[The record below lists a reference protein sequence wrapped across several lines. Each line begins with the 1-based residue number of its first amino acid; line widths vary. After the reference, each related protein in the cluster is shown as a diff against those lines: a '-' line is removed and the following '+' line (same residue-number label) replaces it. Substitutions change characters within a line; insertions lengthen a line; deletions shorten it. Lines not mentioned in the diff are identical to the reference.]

1 MPKYLM
7 ILHDAMPV
15 LASLSPAQMQ
25 AVIEKYQAWSAKLG
39 QAGKLA
45 GGEKLRDE
53 GGRHITAPNGKVV
66 VRDGPFAEAKEV
78 IGGYFIIEGAN
89 YDDAVKLSSDC
100 PHLELGGR
108 IELRE
113 IDPLS

>member
-15 LASLSPAQMQ
+15 LANLSPAQMQ
-25 AVIEKYQAWSAKLG
+25 AVIEKYQAWSAKVG
-39 QAGKLA
+39 QAGKLV
-45 GGEKLRDE
+45 GGEKLKDE
-53 GGRHITAPNGKVV
+53 GGKHISAPSGKLV

-78 IGGYFIIEGAN
+78 IGGYFIIEGAS
-89 YDDAVKLSSDC
+89 YDEAVKISSDC

-113 IDPLS
+113 IDPIS

>member
-15 LASLSPAQMQ
+15 VAGLSPAQMQ
-25 AVIEKYQAWSAKLG
+25 DVIAKYRRWSATVG
-39 QAGKLA
+39 EAGKMV
-45 GGEKLRDE
+45 GGQKLKDE
-53 GGRHITAPNGKVV
+53 GGRHISRTGEKVV

-78 IGGYFIIEGAN
+78 IGGYFIIEAAD
-89 YDDAVKLSSDC
+89 YDEAVQISRDC

-113 IDPLS
+113 VDVLS

>member
-25 AVIEKYQAWSAKLG
+25 AVIEKYQAWSAKVG
-39 QAGKLA
+39 QAGKL
-45 GGEKLRDE
+45 
-53 GGRHITAPNGKVV
+53 V

-113 IDPLS
+113 IDPLT

>member
-25 AVIEKYQAWSAKLG
+25 AVIEKYQGWSAKI
-39 QAGKLA
+39 AESGKLA
-45 GGEKLRDE
+45 GGEKLKDE
-53 GGRHITAPNGKVV
+53 GGRHLTASSGKLV

-78 IGGYFIIEGAN
+78 IGGYFIIESAN
-89 YDDAVKLSSDC
+89 YDDAVALSSDC

-113 IDPLS
+113 IDVMG